1 MKYDHAQLLI
11 AMDTFTLPTPPPPQP
26 GGSRPQR
33 QVFDHVLFESQL
45 PKWKRAVQTLLEPT
59 PEEGEPTS
67 GQAIFERNQSDCQ
80 RMLGAALSLQSRAQA
95 ARRRAHERPADR
107 SKAQC
112 IALKDIQLY
121 TCALKETVEPQNWSS
136 ADLPLATRRA
146 LQRLGL
152 QGFTVLQA
160 KLLRVLPLWRRRIH
174 QALEQSRDT
183 LAVLSESQRKEAEKS
198 LRRRFHWLFEN
209 GIKGI
214 QRILG
219 KRKPQKA
226 MAYVTQ
232 HCPCG
237 LQWRREDSR
246 STSTLHIWAR
256 KAAPWLDTSRYTIQV
271 DQSHVS
277 IKVLVLTDLYPL
289 IQCACGILLL
299 QMEGPLHLSTGRD
312 RGPATTSVPLWNSF
326 SRVTPITPKRRV
338 TNADIRG
345 ASQFHFGSTTYLQFN
360 RYLARRRWIPGE
372 KKSGDTARYWTPLR
386 KRNQ

>member
-1 MKYDHAQLLI
+1 MTTHSFSLRWIPSLFQH
-11 AMDTFTLPTPPPPQP
+11 PHPPSR
-26 GGSRPQR
+26 GSRPQR

-67 GQAIFERNQSDCQ
+67 GQAIFERHQSDCQ

-152 QGFTVLQA
+152 QGCTVLQA
-160 KLLRVLPLWRRRIH
+160 KLLRVLPMWRRRIH

-237 LQWRREDSR
+237 LQWRREDSS

-271 DQSHVS
+271 DQSHVF

-289 IQCACGILLL
+289 IQCGLRYPPFTDG
-299 QMEGPLHLSTGRD
+299 GPPTLIYGTGPWTGDNICTALEFFFQSSIDTWPDVGGSQERRRAGTRRDTGHLSGSGISEMALYKGSD
-312 RGPATTSVPLWNSF
+312 TSRS
-326 SRVTPITPKRRV
+326 
-338 TNADIRG
+338 
-345 ASQFHFGSTTYLQFN
+345 
-360 RYLARRRWIPGE
+360 
-372 KKSGDTARYWTPLR
+372 
-386 KRNQ
+386 

>member
-1 MKYDHAQLLI
+1 
-11 AMDTFTLPTPPPPQP
+11 
-26 GGSRPQR
+26 
-33 QVFDHVLFESQL
+33 
-45 PKWKRAVQTLLEPT
+45 
-59 PEEGEPTS
+59 
-67 GQAIFERNQSDCQ
+67 
-80 RMLGAALSLQSRAQA
+80 MLGAALSLQSRAQA

-136 ADLPLATRRA
+136 ADLSLATRRA

-160 KLLRVLPLWRRRIH
+160 KLLRVLPQWRRRIY

-183 LAVLSESQRKEAEKS
+183 LAALSESQRKEAEKS

-237 LQWRREDSR
+237 LQWRREDSS

-256 KAAPWLDTSRYTIQV
+256 KAAPGWTPVDTLFRSTSPMSPSRY
-271 DQSHVS
+271 SS
-277 IKVLVLTDLYPL
+277 
-289 IQCACGILLL
+289 
-299 QMEGPLHLSTGRD
+299 
-312 RGPATTSVPLWNSF
+312 
-326 SRVTPITPKRRV
+326 
-338 TNADIRG
+338 
-345 ASQFHFGSTTYLQFN
+345 
-360 RYLARRRWIPGE
+360 
-372 KKSGDTARYWTPLR
+372 
-386 KRNQ
+386 